1 MAFVLARKAPDPEFR
16 RTANGGAKRRWCTKG
31 GKLKHGR
38 RKEQH
43 GIGRGFMALR
53 PKEFFAFLGNS
64 AQPPKKFIGSKG
76 IGKGLA
82 NPTQGWEKS
91 GCENRFVF
99 PFSNSGCF
107 CRDFSQRWC
116 DKSFVKKSTQ
126 TNEVSQSSLNLAAAF
141 IGKMISSKSCSNA
154 ANV

>member
-82 NPTQGWEKS
+82 NPTQGWEIS
-91 GCENRFVF
+91 GVKTDLYFRSVIPDVF
-99 PFSNSGCF
+99 AEIFHKDGVTKVLSK
-107 CRDFSQRWC
+107 RAH
-116 DKSFVKKSTQ
+116 KSTKFLRA
-126 TNEVSQSSLNLAAAF
+126 V
-141 IGKMISSKSCSNA
+141 
-154 ANV
+154 